1 MSKMKFGYRSKWF
14 VPGTISESEEDLT
27 ATNAF
32 NALSD
37 EYPDLKLIR
46 WDKSE
51 AGFRMTSKMAMPY
64 PKGIYLIDWIAETQ
78 EFKEGMCGYK
88 ADAYTIGW

>member
-1 MSKMKFGYRSKWF
+1 MKFGYRSKGF
-14 VPGTISESEEDLT
+14 IPGTISESEEDLN

-32 NALSD
+32 NELS
-37 EYPDLKLIR
+37 EKYSDLKLIR

-64 PKGIYLIDWIAETQ
+64 LKGIYLIDWVAETQ